1 MFLILT
7 KINIM
12 KLLKFL
18 ILTLIFLLPLFWLP
32 FSFEIFEFN
41 KFYLLFFGS
50 WFLILIWILKQ
61 ILKDKEIRFCWNTF
75 DFLVLIFILVAFFS
89 FIFSKDKISG
99 LFGTYGRT
107 NDGILALL
115 SFFALYILVR
125 NNLAVG
131 EIKISEIFNSLFFAS
146 FLVLLWALIH
156 ISFLAFGVL
165 QRIPFLKNFV
175 MNPASASIF
184 GLAVFF
190 SLIFVWV
197 LARLLI
203 AKERKIIQVF
213 YIIFIALN
221 LVLLLLFDITVAW
234 ILLALSFIFFIFL
247 TIKDRIF
254 REDVGKLFF
263 PLLFLFLVIVFSF
276 LNFRALIFNLTGKVL
291 FPNILQETVLSQK
304 NSWQIALRSAT
315 SGIKNIFL
323 GSGPATFLEN
333 FTKFRPDSFKKD
345 GLWQVRFN
353 MAGNYFSEIL
363 VFFGSLGAIIFSI
376 ILLWL
381 LALVVFKKGA
391 TEIIP
396 LKTFLLFTILLPI
409 FTFQNMVLGGIFW
422 LGLAIG
428 ANLISTKEKRY
439 PIQGFPEITLIF
451 ETITV
456 TLILLFIFCFSL
468 GIRFYFAD
476 YYYQKGF
483 LEPDLDK
490 KIEYFQKS
498 ANNFNRYQPYYQM
511 ALSQV
516 LISKV
521 QVEMQKENPNQQ
533 LIQNQI
539 FLALDAAKKAFE
551 LSPRLPYIENLANIY
566 RDLIRLASGAEDWA
580 IKKYQEAHSLD
591 PKYPLHFVE
600 IGKILIAK
608 ADILTARENFEKA
621 LELVPDLP
629 QAKIQLALI
638 LDREGKGKE
647 AISELE
653 KLAIENPF
661 SSETL
666 FYLGVL
672 YYNNDETDR
681 AIESFQRAIAIFPDY
696 SNARYLL
703 ALSFEKKGDYQK
715 ALEELKIIEI
725 VNPENA
731 ILKQKIKEINEKLK
745 GKEQKERGVLEREEL
760 VPVE

>member
-1 MFLILT
+1 
-7 KINIM
+7 M

-41 KFYLLFFGS
+41 KFYLLFFGGWLS
-50 WFLILIWILKQ
+50 ILVWLLKQ
-61 ILKDKEIRFCWNTF
+61 ILKDKEIRFCWNKF
-75 DFLVLIFILVAFFS
+75 DFLVLIFVLVAILS

-107 NDGILALL
+107 NDGILTLL

-146 FLVLLWALIH
+146 FVALLWTVTQMIFST
-156 ISFLAFGVL
+156 IGFL
-165 QRIPFLKNFV
+165 QKIPFLRKYFV
-175 MNPASASIF
+175 FSPASGFFS
-184 GLAVFF
+184 AVAIFF

-197 LARLLI
+197 LTQLLT
-203 AKERKIIQVF
+203 AKETKIKKVF
-213 YIIFIALN
+213 YVIFIILTF
-221 LVLLLLFDITVAW
+221 LLLLILDSKVAW
-234 ILLALSFIFFIFL
+234 ILLVIGLIFFIFL
-247 TIKDRIF
+247 SLKDRIF
-254 REDVGKLFF
+254 RENIHKLFL
-263 PLLFLFLVIVFSF
+263 PLLFLFFAVVFSF
-276 LNFRALIFNLTGKVL
+276 LNFRSLIFNLTGKVL
-291 FPNILQETVLSQK
+291 FPNISQDTILSQRE
-304 NSWQIALRSAT
+304 SWQISLRSAT
-315 SGIKNIFL
+315 SGIKNVFL
-323 GSGPATFLEN
+323 GSGPATFSEN
-333 FTKFRPDSFKKD
+333 FTKFRPDSFKKG
-345 GLWQVRFN
+345 GLWQIRFN

-363 VFFGSLGAIIFSI
+363 AFFGFSGATVFFAIS
-376 ILLWL
+376 LWL

-439 PIQGFPEITLIF
+439 PIQSFPEIALIF

-456 TLILLFIFCFSL
+456 TLILLFIFCFFL

-521 QVEMQKENPNQQ
+521 QAEMQKENPNQQ

-566 RDLIRLASGAEDWA
+566 RDLIGLASGAEDWA

-600 IGKILIAK
+600 IGKILMAK

-672 YYNNDETDR
+672 YYNNDETDK

-745 GKEQKERGVLEREEL
+745 GKEQKEGGALEREEL